1 MDGTNSGLFFYVGFG
16 LLGSLCGTE
25 LKVSG
30 GVLIGALLAVIL
42 VKIAFKF
49 HAEIPGSFTFALQ
62 VFLGVMVG
70 ASFQPEMVKMLGKI
84 AIPVITSTIFLVGTG
99 IVLSIVFTR
108 LEILDIGTAYLG
120 TSPGAMSALIVLAID
135 SGSNPMLV
143 TCFHLF
149 RVVFIILTT
158 PFIFKFF
165 SP

>member
-1 MDGTNSGLFFYVGFG
+1 MSSIPGLFFYVGFG
-16 LLGSLCGTE
+16 LLCGVCGSK

-42 VKIAFKF
+42 AKIAFKF
-49 HAEIPGSFTFALQ
+49 HAEIPRSFSFVLQ
-62 VFLGVMVG
+62 VFLGIMVG

-84 AIPVITSTIFLVGTG
+84 AIPVVTSTIFLVGTG
-99 IVLSIVFTR
+99 IVLSIIFSR
-108 LEILDIGTAYLG
+108 LGFLDIGTAYLG

-143 TCFHLF
+143 TCFHFF